1 MMNPLNLVQ
10 MVRTNPQILSR
21 ILGDRNLTDMQQN
34 ALNIL
39 ISNDESAGIN
49 LANNVIQQK
58 NMTRESAL
66 QDIKQNYS
74 KYKQI
79 PFN

>member
-10 MVRTNPQILSR
+10 MVRSNPQILSR

-34 ALNIL
+34 ALDIL
-39 ISNDESAGIN
+39 INNDESAGIE
-49 LANNVIQQK
+49 LANNILQQK
-58 NMTRESAL
+58 NITKESAL
-66 QDIKQNYS
+66 QDIQQNYS
-74 KYKQI
+74 KYI